1 MPESQM
7 NFRVETKYWV
17 KKGSTCNFVGRDA
30 TILEKKSLNEQ
41 NPFSGDGLLPN
52 PYVSF
57 SKNICTAHGIDK
69 PENKEI
75 MCQRIQGEV
84 FVESSQYAATKRFNQ
99 SLFQN
104 FSWSDQVG
112 NWETEV
118 LKHSEI
124 KPNHSFIHKNFNCKK
139 EPKTWEE
146 DFTRLHKRP
155 SICEESI
162 QAPFD
167 LHHCKNADEA
177 RKVKYNNQH
186 FTTHSSNCFHAYPV
200 SSVPDQQNAHCE
212 TKVWVPAQGGFQPC
226 NRMKMQRTSHVLGR
240 SFCGS
245 VGSQP
250 FSGYQVHQEHNL
262 MKAKK
267 WIPVCRKERT
277 GFAGFCNVINDP
289 LPFYASDNSKSVTGS
304 GVYKKY
310 KFRKKTNSETK
321 AKKWIPVQV
330 VERTGDVCN
339 VFSDTSPSSC
349 GEMNYTNLKGNVTPI
364 SGSTTSSATTTS
376 DLIATPATKMTS
388 NENETSTLTKD
399 GAIAAVHASEST
411 NGSMIYFEE
420 PEGIPQSIID
430 SQVAVE
436 ALTAAYRLQLE
447 SEKAQLEMDQ
457 PLAEFERFIH
467 SASPAISFSHSCSK
481 CGVCSVSQLSSSFL
495 CKHQMP
501 SISLRAVWNW
511 YQKPGNYGLEIK
523 AVDYNNQKGRPT
535 EMTSFQAHFI
545 PFLSAIQLFGYVR
558 PEKQEVDL
566 NSSSLE
572 TLFVK
577 HSPEAIQPGHFCVG
591 NKTSDKN
598 LDSIEEVCISNN
610 ATSCKTGD
618 SQGFLSSLD
627 CLGDSELMFE
637 FFESELPHKRKPLHI
652 NDYFDPQILD
662 KIYWLTT
669 SSFRIAELV
678 NTGTSNLV
686 FGDPSKLESVDLHD
700 LHPASWYSV
709 AWYPI
714 YRIPEGNFHASFLT
728 YHSLGHLVQRCIPTD
743 SLQNKATCIV
753 APVLGLESYNTQGEC
768 WFDPRIPDKTSLE
781 EFSQCKTSEI
791 IVKRLRTLEDNAF
804 SFARGC
810 VCKNNVKVFNQQPD
824 YEFFIS
830 RKQ

>member
-652 NDYFDPQILD
+652 
-662 KIYWLTT
+662 K
-669 SSFRIAELV
+669 IAELV